1 MFQGDAVPPL
11 LKCFTMPAIEF
22 LVEYR
27 ERNET
32 VAELLH
38 KRFRITW
45 SQAKRVVEKGHVRI
59 AGQTTRAPEQRV
71 KKGNRVWIA
80 PGAIE
85 VKTMP
90 VPGAAAK
97 KGAAAANAPVV
108 KKPEKPQREEP
119 KVDIDI
125 VYSDDAIVI
134 VNKQA
139 GLTTVRNAEEAA
151 EFGARAKKFLP
162 KTLADYLPAALNAPN
177 KPVFAVH
184 RIDRETT
191 GLVAFARTKQASE
204 HLMKQFRKHSTE
216 RHYLALTRGT
226 PPERRISSTLVEN
239 RGDGRRGS
247 RPKGSEEIGK
257 NAVTHVRVLESFPQF
272 ALVECKLETGRTHQV
287 RIHLG
292 EAGFPLC
299 GEVVYDR
306 PPHGKKYP
314 DGSGATRPMLHAA
327 RLGIIHPETDEPML
341 WDAAPPADFTQLLQS
356 VRTKKTMTEDSAV

>member
-1 MFQGDAVPPL
+1 MPP
-11 LKCFTMPAIEF
+11 IQF

-32 VAELLH
+32 VAELLR
-38 KRFRITW
+38 KRFRLTW
-45 SQAKRVVEKGHVRI
+45 SQAKRVVENGHVRI
-59 AGQTTRAPEQRV
+59 AGQTTRAPEHRV

-85 VKTMP
+85 VKTIP
-90 VPGAAAK
+90 VPGAK
-97 KGAAAANAPVV
+97 KGTNDKAKQASPKASE
-108 KKPEKPQREEP
+108 KPEREEP
-119 KVDIDI
+119 AIPIEI
-125 VYSDDAIVI
+125 VYSDDAIVV

-151 EFGARAKKFLP
+151 EFGARAKKYLP
-162 KTLADYLPAALNAPN
+162 KTLADLLPAALGVPN
-177 KPVFAVH
+177 RPVFAVH

-191 GLVAFARTKQASE
+191 GIVAFARTKAASE

-226 PPERRISSTLVEN
+226 PPERRISSILVED

-247 RPKGSEEIGK
+247 RPKESEAVGK
-257 NAVTHVRVLESFPQF
+257 SAVTHVRVMEMFPEF

-292 EAGFPLC
+292 EVGFPLC
-299 GEVVYDR
+299 GEVIYDR
-306 PPHGKKYP
+306 PVHGKKYP
-314 DGSGATRPMLHAA
+314 DGSGAKRPMLHAA
-327 RLGIIHPETDEPML
+327 RLGILHPETEEAMT
-341 WDAAPPADFTQLLQS
+341 WDAPTPADFAQLLQS
-356 VRTKKTMTEDSAV
+356 FRTKKMVETETRE

>member
-1 MFQGDAVPPL
+1 MPP
-11 LKCFTMPAIEF
+11 IQF

-80 PGAIE
+80 AGAIE
-85 VKTMP
+85 VKNMP
-90 VPGAAAK
+90 MPGAAKKSAPAAKAPAAK
-97 KGAAAANAPVV
+97 KPDL
-108 KKPEKPQREEP
+108 PPRDEP
-119 KVDIDI
+119 KFDIDI

-139 GLTTVRNAEEAA
+139 GLTTVRNSEEAA
-151 EFGARAKKFLP
+151 EFGARAKKYLP
-162 KTLADYLPAALNAPN
+162 KTLADLLPAALGAPN

-226 PPERRISSTLVEN
+226 PPERRISSILVED

-247 RPKGSEEIGK
+247 RPKGSEIAGK
-257 NAVTHVRVLESFPQF
+257 QAITHVRVLESFSEF

-299 GEVVYDR
+299 GEGVYDR
-306 PPHGKKYP
+306 PPHGKRIP
-314 DGSGATRPMLHAA
+314 DGSGAARPMLHAA

-341 WDAAPPADFTQLLQS
+341 WDVPQPADFAQLLQLI
-356 VRTKKTMTEDSAV
+356 RTKKTMPQEPA

>member
-1 MFQGDAVPPL
+1 MPPIL
-11 LKCFTMPAIEF
+11 F

-27 ERNET
+27 ERNDT
-32 VAELLH
+32 VAELLR
-38 KRFRITW
+38 KRFRLTW
-45 SQAKRVVEKGHVRI
+45 SQAKRVVENGHVRI

-85 VKTMP
+85 LKMIP
-90 VPGAAAK
+90 VPGEAK
-97 KGAAAANAPVV
+97 KGKQPPPTPASAKPKKGEAP
-108 KKPEKPQREEP
+108 PRAEP
-119 KVDIDI
+119 KFELDI
-125 VYSDDAIVI
+125 VYSDDAIVV
-134 VNKQA
+134 VNKPA
-139 GLTTVRNAEEAA
+139 GLTTVRNSEEAA

-162 KTLADYLPAALNAPN
+162 KTLADLLPAALGTPN

-204 HLMKQFRKHSTE
+204 HLMRQFRKHSTE

-226 PPERRISSTLVEN
+226 PPERRISSTLVED

-247 RPKGSEEIGK
+247 RPKGSDEVGK
-257 NAVTHVRVLESFPQF
+257 QAVTHVRVLESLEVY

-299 GEVVYDR
+299 GEGVYDR
-306 PPHGKKYP
+306 PPHGKRIP
-314 DGSGATRPMLHAA
+314 DGSGAARPMLHAA
-327 RLGIIHPETDEPML
+327 RLGIIHPETEDTML
-341 WDAAPPADFTQLLQS
+341 WDAAPPADFAQLLQTI
-356 VRTKKTMTEDSAV
+356 RTKTTVPTPPA

>member
-1 MFQGDAVPPL
+1 
-11 LKCFTMPAIEF
+11 MPAIEF

-85 VKTMP
+85 VKTLP
-90 VPGAAAK
+90 VPGEKK
-97 KGAAAANAPVV
+97 KGAAPKTPLAA
-108 KKPEKPQREEP
+108 KPKEQQRKEP
-119 KVDIDI
+119 KIDIEI

-162 KTLADYLPAALNAPN
+162 KTLADYLPAALNTPN

-247 RPKGSEEIGK
+247 CPKGSEEVGK
-257 NAVTHVRVLESFPQF
+257 QAITHVRVIEWFPEF

-292 EAGFPLC
+292 EVGFPLC

-306 PPHGKKYP
+306 PLHGKKHP
-314 DGSGATRPMLHAA
+314 DASGATRPMLHAA
-327 RLGIIHPETDEPML
+327 RLGIIHPETEEPML
-341 WDAAPPADFTQLLQS
+341 WDATPPADFAQLLQS
-356 VRTKKTMTEDSAV
+356 IRTKKTMPEEQGV

>member
-1 MFQGDAVPPL
+1 MPP
-11 LKCFTMPAIEF
+11 IQF

-27 ERNET
+27 ERNDT
-32 VAELLH
+32 VAELLR
-38 KRFRITW
+38 KRFRLTW
-45 SQAKRVVEKGHVRI
+45 TQAKRVVERGHVRI

-80 PGAIE
+80 AGAIE
-85 VKTMP
+85 VKTLP
-90 VPGAAAK
+90 LPG
-97 KGAAAANAPVV
+97 
-108 KKPEKPQREEP
+108 EP
-119 KVDIDI
+119 KKSAKAEPAPKTRSELKDKPKTVPEIPIEI
-125 VYSDDAIVI
+125 VYSDDAVVV

-162 KTLADYLPAALNAPN
+162 KTLADLLPAALGAPN

-191 GLVAFARTKQASE
+191 GLVVFARTKAASE

-226 PPERRISSTLVEN
+226 PPERRISSILVED

-247 RPKGSEEIGK
+247 KPKGSQEAGK
-257 NAVTHVRVLESFPQF
+257 SAVTHVRVIESFADF

-292 EAGFPLC
+292 ESGFPLC

-306 PPHGKKYP
+306 PPHGRKYP
-314 DGSGATRPMLHAA
+314 DGSGAKRPMLHAA
-327 RLGIIHPETDEPML
+327 RLGFLHPETEEAMR
-341 WDAAPPADFTQLLQS
+341 WDVPPPRDFTQLLQLFRS
-356 VRTKKTMTEDSAV
+356 KIIEPVADLAGG